1 MFCRAQKTKTAE
13 KRIKK
18 HAIIGV
24 FERVD
29 KVDTFKEKTSYARIL
44 FENKGL
50 RSHGAHRASP
60 CNEPKIRHMS

>member
-1 MFCRAQKTKTAE
+1 MNIRRYEE
-13 KRIKK
+13 KDLD
-18 HAIIGV
+18 AV

-44 FENKGL
+44 FEDKGL